1 MREHKCDG
9 PVNASSGRT
18 RRSRFSKS
26 FGFALANTESARLRL
41 LSMSP
46 TWGANWR
53 QAILIVFE
61 CLALWRRKS
70 CYTESSTSQ
79 VSLDVIGRLYPQ
91 CSGRYVLEVN
101 ASRPFDDSVE
111 YGNMLIDDVN
121 RRRCGKSWQGR
132 PLGLFR
138 TDIGPYLP
146 TQVGLSS
153 KEKGSNKGV
162 CWWEPRTVRSP
173 SG

>member
-1 MREHKCDG
+1 MRECQRDG

-26 FGFALANTESARLRL
+26 SGFALANTESARLRL

-53 QAILIVFE
+53 QAILMVIE
-61 CLALWRRKS
+61 SLALWRRQS
-70 CYTESSTSQ
+70 CYTGTSTTQ

-101 ASRPFDDSVE
+101 ASRPFDDSAE

-121 RRRCGKSWQGR
+121 RRGGEKLWQGR

-138 TDIGPYLP
+138 TGIGPYLP

-153 KEKGSNKGV
+153 KEEGLKRRCVGGSG
-162 CWWEPRTVRSP
+162 
-173 SG
+173 GL